1 VNLRQFGEALGRLSD
16 EGLRQAAV
24 GTAKAVKGIVEAEA
38 KINLSGRVLHSRT
51 GRLKGT
57 IQGAVEVKGDTVEA
71 IARVGGGG
79 VGTVPYASIHENG
92 GVIRPKRGRFLA
104 IPMGPALRGGKEGGA
119 GMWPRDIP
127 GLKFVPIKGGAQGM
141 LVQRMT
147 SGKGKKAREEWVP
160 WFHLVRSV
168 TMPRRPYLAPASD
181 IGRQAVAP
189 QFGIHLRKALGELA

>member
-1 VNLRQFGEALGRLSD
+1 MNLRQFGEALHKLSG

-24 GTAKAVKGIVEAEA
+24 GTATAVSAIVVREA
-38 KINLSGRVLHSRT
+38 KLNLSGRVLRVGSGALRNST
-51 GRLKGT
+51 
-57 IQGAVEVKGDTVEA
+57 QGAVEVKGDTVEA

-92 GVIRPKRGRFLA
+92 GIIRPKRGRFLA

-127 GLKFVPIKGGAQGM
+127 GLTFIPIKGGAQGM

-147 SGKGKKAREEWVP
+147 SGRGKKAREEWVP

-168 TMPRRPYLAPASD
+168 TMPRRPYLAPAAD
-181 IGRQAVAP
+181 VGRQAVAP